1 MHMHCSI
8 TIFVSVVLY
17 NAIVED
23 CILVDAYYHVHML
36 TVPIDECCYYCF
48 TLMGSQF
55 FYCSDGEWWYGISA
69 VLSTNDTP

>member
-8 TIFVSVVLY
+8 KIFMSVVLY

-23 CILVDAYYHVHML
+23 CIVVDAYYYVHML

-48 TLMGSQF
+48 ALMGS
-55 FYCSDGEWWYGISA
+55 
-69 VLSTNDTP
+69 